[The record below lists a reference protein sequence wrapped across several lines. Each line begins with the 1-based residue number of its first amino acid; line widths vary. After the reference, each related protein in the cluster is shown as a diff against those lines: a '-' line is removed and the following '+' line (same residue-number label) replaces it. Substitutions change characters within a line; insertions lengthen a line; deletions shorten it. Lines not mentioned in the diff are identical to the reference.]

1 MVPTARLELAR
12 PRSLPPQDSVSTNST
27 TSAKAL
33 AHLESQ
39 DAERPVV
46 NFIYCGISLALEP
59 ALGPG
64 ACTGAAGC
72 VVVAGTDA
80 RSSTLFTLCS

>member
-33 AHLESQ
+33 EHLEKPG
-39 DAERPVV
+39 ALCPAMYY
-46 NFIYCGISLALEP
+46 FYCGISLALEP
-59 ALGPG
+59 A
-64 ACTGAAGC
+64 
-72 VVVAGTDA
+72 
-80 RSSTLFTLCS
+80 F